1 MSELLYF
8 TLSKCLQRKTATIR
22 YTLGDHA
29 FSCKLTEL
37 HLEGC
42 NIIAD
47 RIKVYEYQVA
57 EGSITEAMLSSMT
70 TLEIAYFL
78 RKLRTGEEYPAD
90 DAETELEHSQAL
102 AAEPIEPLDPWG
114 SCNDNNYPD

>member
-1 MSELLYF
+1 MSNLRYF
-8 TLSKCLQRKTATIR
+8 TLSKCIQRKTATVR

-29 FSCKLTEL
+29 FSCQFTEL

-57 EGSITEAMLSSMT
+57 EGSITEAMLLSMT
-70 TLEIAYFL
+70 TEEIALFL
-78 RKLRTGEEYPAD
+78 RKLRTGEECPTD
-90 DAETELEHSQAL
+90 SVETE
-102 AAEPIEPLDPWG
+102 
-114 SCNDNNYPD
+114 